1 MEGISRM
8 QEEIL
13 EAVSR
18 IRDSVVSVDSSRISY
33 SRYGIAP
40 VRGSGSGIV
49 VSGSGYIVTNNHVI
63 QDSENVTVRLQDGTE
78 TEGFVIGGDEA
89 TDIALVKI
97 EKRGL
102 KHAELGDSDS
112 VKVGQI
118 VLAVGNALGLP
129 GDPTVSMGVVGAVG
143 RPMPWADFI
152 FEGLIQTD
160 AAINPGNSGGPLVD
174 LSGNVIGINTA
185 MIPFAQGM
193 GFSIPSNTVKRV
205 MEQVL
210 EHGMVLRPYIG
221 ISGVSVDREVSQR
234 LGIKTTGGV
243 LVVRVSQASPAYYA
257 GIRKGDVITSAN
269 EKKVSNIRDL
279 LEELSRHKPGETI
292 SITATRSGRMMEAK
306 VRLAGDEQAMH
317 PASR

>member
-1 MEGISRM
+1 M

-18 IRDSVVSVDSSRISY
+18 IRESVVSVDSSRISY
-33 SRYGIAP
+33 NRYGIAP

-234 LGIKTTGGV
+234 LGMKSTGGV

-257 GIRKGDVITSAN
+257 GIRKGDVITSAS

-279 LEELSRHKPGETI
+279 LEELSRHKPGDTI

-306 VRLAGDEQAMH
+306 VRLTGDEQAMH

>member
-1 MEGISRM
+1 M

-18 IRDSVVSVDSSRISY
+18 IRESVVSVDSSRISY
-33 SRYGIAP
+33 NRYGIAP

-234 LGIKTTGGV
+234 LGMKSTGGV

-257 GIRKGDVITSAN
+257 GIRRGDVITSAN
-269 EKKVSNIRDL
+269 EKKITNIRDL

>member
-1 MEGISRM
+1 M

-234 LGIKTTGGV
+234 LGMKSTGGV

-257 GIRKGDVITSAN
+257 GIRRGDVITSAN
-269 EKKVSNIRDL
+269 EKKITNIRDL

-306 VRLAGDEQAMH
+306 VRLTGDEQAMH

>member
-234 LGIKTTGGV
+234 LGMKTTGGV

>member
-1 MEGISRM
+1 M

-234 LGIKTTGGV
+234 LGMKTTGGV

>member
-1 MEGISRM
+1 M

-234 LGIKTTGGV
+234 LGMKSTGGV

>member
-1 MEGISRM
+1 M

-18 IRDSVVSVDSSRISY
+18 IRESVVSVDSSRISY
-33 SRYGIAP
+33 NRYGIAP

-234 LGIKTTGGV
+234 LGMKSTGGV

-279 LEELSRHKPGETI
+279 LEELSRHKPGDTI

-306 VRLAGDEQAMH
+306 VRLTGDEQAMH

>member
-1 MEGISRM
+1 M

-18 IRDSVVSVDSSRISY
+18 IRESVVSVDSSRISY
-33 SRYGIAP
+33 NRYGIAP

-112 VKVGQI
+112 VKGGQI

-234 LGIKTTGGV
+234 LGMKSTGGV

-279 LEELSRHKPGETI
+279 LEELSRHKPGDTI

-306 VRLAGDEQAMH
+306 VRLTGDEQAMH

>member
-18 IRDSVVSVDSSRISY
+18 IRESVVSVDSSRISY
-33 SRYGIAP
+33 NRYGIAP

-234 LGIKTTGGV
+234 LGMKSTGGV

-257 GIRKGDVITSAN
+257 GIRKGDVITSAS

-279 LEELSRHKPGETI
+279 LE
-292 SITATRSGRMMEAK
+292 
-306 VRLAGDEQAMH
+306 
-317 PASR
+317 

>member
-1 MEGISRM
+1 M

-18 IRDSVVSVDSSRISY
+18 IRESVVSVDSSRISY
-33 SRYGIAP
+33 NRYGIAP

-234 LGIKTTGGV
+234 LGMKSTGGV

-257 GIRKGDVITSAN
+257 GIRKGDGITSAS

-279 LEELSRHKPGETI
+279 LEELSRHKPGDTI

-306 VRLAGDEQAMH
+306 VRLTGDEQAMH